1 MSIEKSSDLPS
12 KERATEMSAI
22 EDTRDIYQRAIDAFG
37 EEHQIGKAIEEC
49 AEFIVEVSKKT
60 DWVAFSGW
68 YGIIDA
74 NNVAE
79 RVIDEIADVTIMMKQ
94 MRLMFGK
101 DVVDN
106 RIAFK
111 LERLEQLI
119 ADAGDK

>member
-1 MSIEKSSDLPS
+1 MSV
-12 KERATEMSAI
+12 I

-60 DWVAFSGW
+60 DWVASPGHGF
-68 YGIIDA
+68 IDA

-101 DVVDN
+101 DVVDE

-111 LERLEQLI
+111 LARLEQII